1 MSWQGTVL
9 GTEIL
14 VCVRMTQTA
23 DSMHRRAHL
32 KTGTEKFSGL
42 IRPLHGGPHGMK
54 LTILGGGGF
63 RVPQV
68 FRAIADADAA
78 VRIDDLVLYD
88 TDASRLR
95 AIRAVLAQL
104 EQDCPYAPRV
114 SATTDLDAAL
124 TGADFIFC
132 AIRVGGALGRTL
144 DERIALGLGVLG
156 QETTGPGGL
165 AYAIRTLPVMLELA
179 ERARTLAP
187 DAWFINFTNPAGIVT
202 EGLRRVLGDRVVGIC
217 DTPIGLMRRAARAIT
232 GTSTVPTLTSTV
244 PTFDYVGLN
253 HLGWLRSLEIDGIDR
268 LPDLLADTSRLQ
280 GIEEARL
287 MGLDW
292 VRALGALPNEYLY
305 YYYYNREAVHRIR
318 ASEATRGEFLLRQQ
332 SGFYSRASTQPG
344 QALDLWE
351 QTKHERE
358 STYMA
363 EGRPKGQED
372 VREESDLEDGGYQ
385 QVALNLMA
393 ALASDL
399 PSTMILNVR
408 NGDTVNGLP
417 PESVVEVPCTVDG
430 AGIHPHHIAPVNGHM
445 LGLMQSVKAVEQ
457 LTIDAVVNHSTALAW
472 KAIALHPLVDSVEV
486 GRDLLERYRQGIP
499 GVGAA
504 LS

>member
-1 MSWQGTVL
+1 
-9 GTEIL
+9 
-14 VCVRMTQTA
+14 
-23 DSMHRRAHL
+23 
-32 KTGTEKFSGL
+32 
-42 IRPLHGGPHGMK
+42 MK

-68 FRAIADADAA
+68 FAAIASDDAA
-78 VRIDDLVLYD
+78 VRIDELVLYD
-88 TDASRLR
+88 IDASRLG
-95 AIRAVLAQL
+95 AIRAVVAQL
-104 EQDCPYAPRV
+104 ELDFSHPPRV
-114 SATTDLDAAL
+114 TATSDLDAAL
-124 TGADFIFC
+124 AGADFIFC

-165 AYAIRTLPVMLELA
+165 AYAIRTLPVMLEIA
-179 ERARTLAP
+179 ERARVLAP
-187 DAWFINFTNPAGIVT
+187 EAWFINFTNPAGIVT
-202 EGLRRVLGDRVVGIC
+202 EALRRVLGDRVVGIC
-217 DTPIGLMRRAARAIT
+217 DTPIGLIRRAATAVTGRPTAGT
-232 GTSTVPTLTSTV
+232 FNRGTSDAMTFDAV
-244 PTFDYVGLN
+244 TFDYVGLN
-253 HLGWLRSLEIDGIDR
+253 HLGWLRSLEIDGRDR
-268 LPDLLADTSRLQ
+268 LPDLLADASLLQ

-305 YYYYNREAVHRIR
+305 YYYYNREAVARIR
-318 ASEATRGEFLLRQQ
+318 TGETTRGEFLLRQQ
-332 SGFYSRASTQPG
+332 SDFYQNAAGAPA
-344 QALDLWE
+344 QALELWRK
-351 QTKHERE
+351 TKYERE
-358 STYMA
+358 ATYMA
-363 EGRPKGQED
+363 EGRPRGQEHA
-372 VREESDLEDGGYQ
+372 RQESDLEDGGYQ

-393 ALASDL
+393 ALAANK
-399 PSTMILNVR
+399 PSTMILNIR

-430 AGIHPHHIAPVNGHM
+430 SGIHPHRIAPVEGHM

-457 LTIDAVVNHSTALAW
+457 LTIEAVVNRSATLAW

-504 LS
+504 LT